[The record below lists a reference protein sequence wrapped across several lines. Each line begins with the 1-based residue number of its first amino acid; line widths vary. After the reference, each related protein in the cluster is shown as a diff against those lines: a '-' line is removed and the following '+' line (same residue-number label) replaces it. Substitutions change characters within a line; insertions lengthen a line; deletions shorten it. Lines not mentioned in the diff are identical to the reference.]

1 MVTAYILCIR
11 RNIQIHQKVRIFS
24 FKSNKNVNQNSNYG
38 ISIILKSKIVE
49 ACSSEMQHWI
59 MNDLRH

>member
-49 ACSSEMQHWI
+49 ACSSEMQH
-59 MNDLRH
+59 